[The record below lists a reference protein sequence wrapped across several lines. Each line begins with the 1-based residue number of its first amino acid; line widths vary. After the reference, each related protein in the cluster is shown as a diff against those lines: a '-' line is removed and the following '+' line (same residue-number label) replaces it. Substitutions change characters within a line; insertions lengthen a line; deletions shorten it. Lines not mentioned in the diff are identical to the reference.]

1 MKNKIDNYGIGKFCI
16 VRCNGAGV
24 FAGTVVDRD
33 GDTVLMENARKL
45 WRWDGAAA
53 VEQISTD
60 GTTAP
65 KDCKFTVWVG
75 DVLLTNMLQTI
86 VATDEAK
93 AAIEAVPEWKR

>member
-16 VRCNGAGV
+16 VRCDGVGV
-24 FAGTVVDRD
+24 FAGTVVDRE

-45 WRWDGAAA
+45 WRWEGAAA
-53 VEQISTD
+53 VEQISMD
-60 GTTAP
+60 GTVAP
-65 KDCKFTVWVG
+65 KDCKFTVWVS

-93 AAIEAVPEWKR
+93 AVIEAVPEWKR